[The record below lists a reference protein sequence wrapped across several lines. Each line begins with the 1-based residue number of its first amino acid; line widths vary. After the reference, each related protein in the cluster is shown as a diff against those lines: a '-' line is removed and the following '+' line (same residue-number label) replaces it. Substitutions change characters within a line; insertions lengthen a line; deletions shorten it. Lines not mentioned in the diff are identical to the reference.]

1 MAQDRI
7 DPVEQIPEADF
18 LEQQAPLDPQ
28 SLTDAET
35 VSAIHD
41 TASDAVE
48 EADRLE
54 QHAAVIGDD
63 ENDYPHETDRAGWS

>member
-1 MAQDRI
+1 MAGDRI
-7 DPVEQIPEADF
+7 DPSQQIPEADL
-18 LEQQAPLDPQ
+18 LEQQAPADPQ

-41 TASDAVE
+41 TPSDAVE

-54 QHAAVIGDD
+54 QHAAVPGGGED
-63 ENDYPHETDRAGWS
+63 DYPHEADGAGRS

>member
-1 MAQDRI
+1 VAEDRI
-7 DPVEQIPEADF
+7 DPREQIPEADL

-35 VSAIHD
+35 VTAIPE
-41 TASDAVE
+41 APVDAD

-54 QHAAVIGDD
+54 QHAPVLGGDED
-63 ENDYPHETDRAGWS
+63 DYPHEADGAEWS

>member
-7 DPVEQIPEADF
+7 DPREQIPEADL

-41 TASDAVE
+41 TPSEAVE
-48 EADRLE
+48 EVDRLE

-63 ENDYPHETDRAGWS
+63 EDDYPHEADGAGWS